1 MFYRL
6 KIFIK
11 LFIFFISRFIYDIKI
26 WKSILAYYRSY
37 ISKKNF
43 IDNISIDKIIDWK
56 KISLTIKKLNLSSGN
71 VSRLEMLIITA
82 FASTLNDGENFLEV
96 GTFNGN
102 TTINCALNM
111 KKNSKIITIDLPED
125 AEIENIDRK
134 DEYLEYDK
142 KLIKDFKRKDKDFK
156 NFNNIN
162 QIYADSTKLNF
173 GLYDFSI
180 AFIDGGHD
188 YETVKSDTENCISFI
203 KKPGVIL
210 WHDYDVTN
218 PVGKYLHSISKKYDI
233 KWIENTRLC
242 ILKFR

>member
-11 LFIFFISRFIYDIKI
+11 LFIFFIFRFTYDIRI
-26 WKSILAYYRSY
+26 WKSILEYYRSY

-43 IDNISIDKIIDWK
+43 IDTISIDKIIDWK
-56 KISLTIKKLNLSSGN
+56 KISLTIEKLNLSSGN

-82 FASTLNDGENFLEV
+82 FASTLNDGENFLEI

-111 KKNSKIITIDLPED
+111 KKNSKIFTIDLPED

-142 KLIKDFKRKDKDFK
+142 KLIKDLKRKDKDFK

-162 QIYADSTKLNF
+162 LIYADSTKLNF

-203 KKPGVIL
+203 KKPGIIL

>member
-43 IDNISIDKIIDWK
+43 IDTISIDKIIDWK

>member
-11 LFIFFISRFIYDIKI
+11 LFIFFISRFTYDIKI

-43 IDNISIDKIIDWK
+43 IDTISIDKIIDWK